1 MFSLLVLHSQ
11 QNILNIFTSSPC
23 KIETKQNKK
32 NAFQDHQPG
41 QQLGLKNRMPL
52 VAEPSGQDEPGP
64 ACSWVPACSWD
75 PLTMGECS
83 GRNLCAAQ
91 SGTLCSCNSSYEF
104 NPYIFCRFIPHD
116 LKERY
121 SYHVTHGC
129 YVTSVGDKL
138 HQSSVSIPL
147 CYSLPCCCLLTAV
160 AAVTAN
166 SYNSAE
172 KRLCQLCYLVS
183 PFNHCQQL
191 VRWLKRN

>member
-41 QQLGLKNRMPL
+41 QQLGLKNRTPL
-52 VAEPSGQDEPGP
+52 VVEPSSQDEPGP

-121 SYHVTHGC
+121 SIMLPMVAMSLLW
-129 YVTSVGDKL
+129 VTSYTNPQYLFLYV
-138 HQSSVSIPL
+138 I
-147 CYSLPCCCLLTAV
+147 PCCCLLTAV

-172 KRLCQLCYLVS
+172 KRLCQLCYLVR
-183 PFNHCQQL
+183 PFNYCQQL

>member
-1 MFSLLVLHSQ
+1 MRLVQNVAGPLPVAGILSQWESALGGIFVLH
-11 QNILNIFTSSPC
+11 
-23 KIETKQNKK
+23 
-32 NAFQDHQPG
+32 
-41 QQLGLKNRMPL
+41 R
-52 VAEPSGQDEPGP
+52 VAQG
-64 ACSWVPACSWD
+64 
-75 PLTMGECS
+75 
-83 GRNLCAAQ
+83 
-91 SGTLCSCNSSYEF
+91 SCNSAYEF

-166 SYNSAE
+166 SYNLAE

>member
-1 MFSLLVLHSQ
+1 MFLSHSRRVDFSEKDYVLQGTWKHCRAPQSSIMFSLLVLHSQ

-52 VAEPSGQDEPGP
+52 VVEPSGQDEPGP

-121 SYHVTHGC
+121 SIMLPMVAMSLLW
-129 YVTSVGDKL
+129 VTSYTNPQYLFLYV
-138 HQSSVSIPL
+138 IP
-147 CYSLPCCCLLTAV
+147 CHAV
-160 AAVTAN
+160 A
-166 SYNSAE
+166 
-172 KRLCQLCYLVS
+172 
-183 PFNHCQQL
+183 F
-191 VRWLKRN
+191 